1 MQAAFLDSDHLD
13 HLMMS
18 FVMIDFDYA
27 LDYATTMMMML
38 TMTYRS
44 WMAPFDD
51 FEMDASLIVLMSCVN
66 GIHELSSHYLMQMIR
81 KRTLIGILCIIF
93 LVTVDL

>member
-1 MQAAFLDSDHLD
+1 
-13 HLMMS
+13 
-18 FVMIDFDYA
+18 
-27 LDYATTMMMML
+27 MMML
-38 TMTYRS
+38 MMTYRS

-66 GIHELSSHYLMQMIR
+66 GIHELSSHYLMQTIR

-93 LVTVDL
+93 YTITCLFFFSCLNPGIF